1 MATVKEL
8 QAKFT
13 SSSSGME
20 SAFTAMANKLNDIE
34 KASSR
39 AASSMEKNM
48 SRGMNRVFKTGQ
60 GFEKVSS
67 SLDTVSKKSIEMG
80 NSLTS
85 KITKPAMVAGGAL
98 AGISIGKGFGRLV
111 EIDNAEAKLSALGN
125 SGKNVEEIMTNAN
138 KAVKGTSFGMGEAA
152 TTAANAVAA
161 GIKPG
166 KELVQYLTNTGDA
179 AAVAGVGMDEMGRI
193 LNKVQ
198 TSNKAY
204 NGELQELSD
213 RGLPIYQWLAKE
225 ANVAASEITD
235 MAADGKISSE
245 MLQNAIQNNIGGAAK
260 TMGEKSFT
268 ASLANMWAAV
278 GRIGAA
284 FLDAGGKGG
293 GFFSKMKP
301 LMNDLTGMFDS
312 MEGSAAKWG
321 VSLGVAFDK
330 VINGIRGIVGW
341 YNSLDTGTQKLI
353 NSVMKWS
360 ALTLIAV
367 GPILTIFGKL
377 TGVLAMI
384 FGPFGR
390 FLQFFAKFST
400 AAKSAEG
407 AIVGITQVFP
417 KLGWAIGALAGPV
430 GWITLGVIALGT
442 AFVIAYKKSETF
454 RNIVNGALNGV
465 KQTFITVGNIIRGFF
480 QLFKGNGQDGV
491 ITLSKILPP
500 NVVVGLTNF
509 ATKVKTIFF
518 QVVSAISNF
527 AKSIGS
533 QISVFW
539 SKNGTE
545 IMTAL
550 RNIGNVISTTFR
562 FIWSYVIKPIM
573 TLIWN
578 LMKLLWP
585 AIRLLI
591 VSVWQNIKGV
601 IQGALN
607 IILGVIKVFSSLLT
621 GNWRG
626 VWQGIVQILK
636 GAVKLAWNL
645 VQLWFVGKILKVVK
659 VGLGLLRGVVSKGW
673 TFIKNFIS
681 KSAQGIWNSV
691 RTKFTGLYKSTR
703 GIFSSLSK
711 WCSNLWTSLKNK
723 ITSLGQ
729 SIWNNIRNK
738 FNGLSKSTRSIF
750 DNLSKW
756 TRNLWTN
763 LKNKLTNLA
772 QSIWNNIKNKFNGL
786 SKTTRAIFSN
796 LSKWSRDLWLKLKN
810 TIVNLAQ
817 NIWTNV
823 RNKFSGMSK
832 SVRDLLGKLSGS
844 AKNIFTS
851 IKNRLTNLA
860 HGARDNVVNG
870 FKAMY
875 DKGKSWINKLKGFL
889 GDSVSGFKSLASKV
903 GKGIA
908 NGAISGLNK
917 MIDGVNWLSKKIM
930 DKKLI
935 KDKIQPLSTGTG
947 GSNQVKTNSKGQL
960 QESTLAMVN
969 DKGPGN
975 GKGPNG
981 HQEIIRDKD
990 GSMFAPKGHNVVL
1003 PLKKGM
1009 EVINGRDTQSMLGD
1023 IPRFSAGSATKKQT
1037 NNKTPAFKQGWDI
1050 VGAVAKAGTD
1060 ATVKTVSKKGGEL
1073 AGKGAA
1079 KALEVWD
1086 YVENPGKLVQI
1097 ALDKFGVDF
1106 SGIKGAYGG
1115 FMKHGFA
1122 GLKKGLVK
1130 KVMSWFDDA
1139 GGYGNVDGSSILK
1152 HGVSFGYSPNK
1163 PLPGYP
1169 LSINGGRHYGI
1180 DTPHSFERIQAP
1192 TSGIVRQQSDF
1203 GGGTI
1208 AQLLNGKVAQYYLH
1222 LSDVLKTGRVKQGD
1236 TFAKTGNS
1244 GRYTTGAHLH
1254 TQIEDPAANA
1264 LTNRN
1269 TKDPVSFLKSKGGS
1283 SGGGLLNT
1291 IRTALKVAKLP
1302 VTQKYINAWMK
1313 QIQTESGG
1321 NARAMGG
1328 NDGLA
1333 DGNAMGLAQVK
1344 PGTFQANKGKGM
1356 GDIWNPL
1363 HNLVA
1368 GMNYAKN
1375 TYGSGLLGYIGQGH
1389 GYAEGGIINSPE
1401 IAWLA
1406 EGGFSE
1412 SVISHDPSMR
1422 ARSKVLYDRTGE
1434 MLGFNED
1441 AELLREVITLIDKT
1455 NQLQS
1460 INNRDTNRIAN
1471 KDNKFYLDGKEISKS
1486 TSSHLGNS
1494 TQHNAYL
1501 NGSTIF
1507 TGGV

>member
-1 MATVKEL
+1 MATIKEL

-13 SSSSGME
+13 SDAKGME
-20 SAFTAMANKLNDIE
+20 SAFNAITNRLDDIE

-60 GFEKVSS
+60 GFEKVSNT
-67 SLDTVSKKSIEMG
+67 LDTVSKKSVEMG
-80 NSLTS
+80 NSLTN

-225 ANVAASEITD
+225 ANVAASEVSD

-245 MLQNAIQNNIGGAAK
+245 MLQNAIENNIGGAAK

-278 GRIGAA
+278 GRIGAS

-321 VSLGVAFDK
+321 ESLGVAFDK
-330 VINGIRGIVGW
+330 VINGIKGIVGW

-377 TGVLAMI
+377 TGVIAMI
-384 FGPFGR
+384 FGPFGK
-390 FLQFFAKFST
+390 FLQFIAKFS
-400 AAKSAEG
+400 AASKSAEG
-407 AIVGITQVFP
+407 AIVGITKVFP
-417 KLGWAIGALAGPV
+417 KLGAALGVMTGPI
-430 GWITLGVIALGT
+430 GWITLGIVALGT

-454 RNIVNGALNGV
+454 RNVVNNVIENVKVAFGKLKDLVTGV
-465 KQTFITVGNIIRGFF
+465 FN
-480 QLFKGNGQDGV
+480 LFKGNDGRGMSMLSRV
-491 ITLSKILPP
+491 MPAEQVHKLMGVVSKIKQ
-500 NVVVGLTNF
+500 V
-509 ATKVKTIFF
+509 FF
-518 QVVSAISNF
+518 QVVNAVKSFGMQIGQQLSTFWQQNGAQIMSAVSNI
-527 AKSIGS
+527 ASGIG
-533 QISVFW
+533 
-539 SKNGTE
+539 
-545 IMTAL
+545 TA
-550 RNIGNVISTTFR
+550 FR
-562 FIWSYVIKPIM
+562 FIWSNIIKPIM

-578 LMKLLWP
+578 LMKFIWP
-585 AIRLLI
+585 AIRMLI
-591 VSVWQNIKGV
+591 VSVWNNIKGV

-607 IILGVIKVFSSLLT
+607 IILGTIKVFSALFT

-636 GAVKLAWNL
+636 GAVMLAWNL
-645 VQLWFVGKILKVVK
+645 VQLWFVGKMLKTVA
-659 VGLGLLRGVVSKGW
+659 LGLNLIRGVITRGW
-673 TFIKNFIS
+673 TFIKNFIGRM
-681 KSAQGIWNSV
+681 AQGAWNAV
-691 RTKFTGLYKSTR
+691 RTKFTGLLKSTR
-703 GIFSSLSK
+703 TIFTNLSK
-711 WCSNLWTSLKNK
+711 WCSNLWLGLKNR
-723 ITSLGQ
+723 ITALGQ
-729 SIWNNIRNK
+729 SIWTNIRNK
-738 FNGLSKSTRSIF
+738 FNGLSKSTRE
-750 DNLSKW
+750 
-756 TRNLWTN
+756 
-763 LKNKLTNLA
+763 
-772 QSIWNNIKNKFNGL
+772 
-786 SKTTRAIFSN
+786 IFSN
-796 LSKWSRDLWLKLKN
+796 LSKWARELWNNLKN
-810 TIVNLAQ
+810 RITTLAQ

-823 RNKFSGMSK
+823 RGKFSGMSK
-832 SVRDLLGKLSGS
+832 SVRETLGKLFNS
-844 AKNIFTS
+844 AKNIFTN
-851 IKNRLTNLA
+851 IKNKVTSLA
-860 HGARDNVVNG
+860 NSARDNVANG

-875 DKGKSWINKLKGFL
+875 DKGKSWIDKLKGFL
-889 GDSVSGFKSLASKV
+889 SDSISGFKSIASKL

-908 NGAISGLNK
+908 NSAISGLNS

-935 KDKIQPLSTGTG
+935 ADKIPKLSTGTG
-947 GSNQVKTNSKGQL
+947 SNSNVKANAKGQL
-960 QESTLAMVN
+960 QEDTIAMVN

-975 GKGPNG
+975 GKGRNG
-981 HQEIIRDKD
+981 HQELIRDKD
-990 GSMFAPKGHNVVL
+990 GSMYAPKGRNVVL

-1009 EVINGRDTQSMLGD
+1009 EVINGRDTQSMFGD
-1023 IPRFSAGSATKKQT
+1023 IARFSAGSGTKKQT
-1037 NNKTPAFKQGWDI
+1037 KKKVSAFSQGWNT
-1050 VGAVAKAGTD
+1050 VKAIGKASTD
-1060 ATVKTVSKKGGEL
+1060 ATVKTVSKKGGDL
-1073 AGKGAA
+1073 AAKGSA

-1086 YVENPGKLVQI
+1086 YIENPGKLVQI

-1106 SGIKGAYGG
+1106 SKIKGAYGS

-1130 KVMSWFDDA
+1130 KVMSWFDEA

-1152 HGVSFGYSPNK
+1152 HGISYGYSPNK
-1163 PLPGYP
+1163 PLAGYP

-1180 DTPHSFERIQAP
+1180 DTPHINEKIQAP
-1192 TSGIVRQQSDF
+1192 TGGIVRKQHDV
-1203 GGGTI
+1203 GGGTV
-1208 AQLLNGKVAQYYLH
+1208 AQILNGKLAQYYLH
-1222 LSDVLKTGRVKQGD
+1222 LSDVLKTGRIKQGD
-1236 TFAKTGNS
+1236 TFARTGNS
-1244 GRYTTGAHLH
+1244 GLNTTGAHLH
-1254 TQIEDPAANA
+1254 TQIEEPAANA

-1269 TKDPVSFLKSKGGS
+1269 TKDPEAFLKSKGGKK
-1283 SGGGLLNT
+1283 GGSWLGT
-1291 IRTALKVAKLP
+1291 VRTALKLAGLP
-1302 VTQKYINAWMK
+1302 VTSAYINAWLK
-1313 QIQTESGG
+1313 QIDTESGG
-1321 NARAMGG
+1321 NANAIGG
-1328 NDGLA
+1328 TDGLA
-1333 DGNAMGLAQVK
+1333 DGRATGLVQVK
-1344 PGTFQANKGKGM
+1344 PGTFNAYKGKGM
-1356 GDIWNPL
+1356 GSILNPL

-1368 GMNYAKN
+1368 GMNYSKGR
-1375 TYGSGLLGYIGQGH
+1375 YGKGGLLSVIGQGQ

-1471 KDNKFYLDGKEISKS
+1471 KDSNIYMDGDKVTKKVSRNQGSIYK
-1486 TSSHLGNS
+1486 N
-1494 TQHNAYL
+1494 NAYV
-1501 NGSTIF
+1501 I
-1507 TGGV
+1507 GGG

>member
-1 MATVKEL
+1 MATIKEL

-13 SSSSGME
+13 ANQSGME
-20 SAFTAMANKLNDIE
+20 SAFSAIANRLNDIE
-34 KASSR
+34 KASDR
-39 AASSMEKNM
+39 AARNIEKNM
-48 SRGMNRVFKTGQ
+48 TRGMNRVFKTGE
-60 GFEKVSS
+60 GFEKVGS
-67 SLDTVSKKSIEMG
+67 TFTNISKKSEEVG
-80 NSLTS
+80 SNLTN
-85 KITKPAMVAGGAL
+85 KITKPAMIAGGAL
-98 AGISIGKGFGRLV
+98 ASITIGKGFGRLV
-111 EIDNAEAKLSALGN
+111 EIDNAKAKLDGLGHSSESVQKIMDNALE
-125 SGKNVEEIMTNAN
+125 SVR
-138 KAVKGTSFGMGEAA
+138 GTSFGLGEAA
-152 TTAANAVAA
+152 TTASSAVAA

-166 KELVQYLTNTGDA
+166 KELTRYLSLTGDA
-179 AAVAGVGMDEMGRI
+179 AAIAGSSMGEMGSI
-193 LNKVQ
+193 INKVQ

-204 NGELQELSD
+204 NGELQQLSE
-213 RGLPIYQWLAKE
+213 RGIPIYQWIAKE
-225 ANVAASEITD
+225 AGVTADEVFKMAS
-235 MAADGKISSE
+235 DGEISSK
-245 MLQNAIQNNIGGAAK
+245 MFLNAIETNIGGAAK
-260 TMGEKSFT
+260 KMGQKSFT

-278 GRIGAA
+278 GRLGAS

-301 LMNDLTGMFDS
+301 LMNDLTTAIDG
-312 MEGSAAKWG
+312 MEGTAAKWG
-321 VSLGVAFDK
+321 ETLGQVLDK
-330 VINGIRGIVGW
+330 VVNGIKGIVGW
-341 YNSLDTGTQKLI
+341 YNSLDKNTQKLI
-353 NSVMKWS
+353 ASIMQWS
-360 ALTLIAV
+360 TLILIGL
-367 GPILTIFGKL
+367 GPVLMIFSKL
-377 TGVLAMI
+377 TGIIGAI
-384 FGPFGR
+384 FGPFGK
-390 FLQFFAKFST
+390 FLKFFAKFST
-400 AAKSAEG
+400 AAKSSEG
-407 AIVGITQVFP
+407 AIIGITKVFP
-417 KLGWAIGALAGPV
+417 KLGAILGTLTGPV

-442 AFVIAYKKSETF
+442 AFVVAYKKSETF
-454 RNIVNGALNGV
+454 RNIVNAALNGV
-465 KQTFITVGNIIRGFF
+465 KQTFITIGNIIKGFF

-509 ATKVKTIFF
+509 ATKVKTTFY
-518 QVVSAISNF
+518 QVVNAISNF

-533 QISVFW
+533 QISSFW
-539 SKNGTE
+539 AKNGTE

-550 RNIGNVISTTFR
+550 RNVGSFISTTFK
-562 FIWSYVIKPIM
+562 FIWGNVIKPIM

-578 LMKLLWP
+578 LMKILWP

-601 IQGALN
+601 IQGATN
-607 IILGVIKVFSSLLT
+607 IILGIIKVFSSLLT
-621 GNWRG
+621 GNWKG

-636 GAVKLAWNL
+636 GAVALAWNL
-645 VQLWFVGKILKVVK
+645 VQLWFVGKILKAVK

-673 TFIKNFIS
+673 TFIRNFIG
-681 KSAQGIWNSV
+681 KTAQSIWNSV
-691 RTKFTGLYKSTR
+691 RTKFAGLTKSVR
-703 GIFSSLSK
+703 GIFTNLSN
-711 WCSNLWTSLKNK
+711 WCKNLWTSLKNK

-729 SIWNNIRNK
+729 SIWDNVRNK
-738 FNGLSKSTRSIF
+738 FTGLSKSTR
-750 DNLSKW
+750 N
-756 TRNLWTN
+756 
-763 LKNKLTNLA
+763 
-772 QSIWNNIKNKFNGL
+772 
-786 SKTTRAIFSN
+786 IFSN
-796 LSKWSRDLWLKLKN
+796 LSKYARDLWTKLKN
-810 TIVNLAQ
+810 FITNLAQ

-832 SVRDLLGKLSGS
+832 SSREIFGRLFES
-844 AKNIFTS
+844 AKNIFTN
-851 IKNRLTNLA
+851 IKKGVTSLA

-875 DKGKSWINKLKGFL
+875 DRGKSWIDKLKNFL
-889 GDSVSGFKSLASKV
+889 SGSVSGFKSIASKV

-935 KDKIQPLSTGTG
+935 KDKIAKLSTGTG
-947 GSNQVKTNSKGQL
+947 GSNDFKTNSKGQL
-960 QESTLAMVN
+960 QEDTLAMVN

-981 HQEIIRDKD
+981 HQELIRDKD
-990 GSMFAPKGHNVVL
+990 GSLFAPKGRNVVL

-1009 EVINGRDTQSMLGD
+1009 EVINGRDTQSMYGG

-1037 NNKTPAFKQGWDI
+1037 NKKKSAFEQGFDN
-1050 VGAVAKAGTD
+1050 VKAITKATAD
-1060 ATVKTVSKKGGEL
+1060 ATVKTVANKGGEL
-1073 AGKGAA
+1073 AGKATS

-1086 YVENPGKLVQI
+1086 YIENPGKLVQI

-1106 SGIKGAYGG
+1106 SSIKGVYGS

-1130 KVMSWFDDA
+1130 KVMSWFDEA

-1152 HGVSFGYSPNK
+1152 HGISFGYSPNK

-1180 DTPHSFERIQAP
+1180 DTPHSYEKIQAP
-1192 TSGIVRQQSDF
+1192 TGGIVRAQSDF

-1208 AQLLNGKVAQYYLH
+1208 AQILSGKVAQYYLH
-1222 LSDVLKTGRVKQGD
+1222 LEKVLKTGRIKQGE

-1244 GRYTTGAHLH
+1244 GHYTTGAHLH

-1269 TKDPVSFLKSKGGS
+1269 TKDPVKFLNSKGGK
-1283 SGGGLLNT
+1283 SGGGGWLNT
-1291 IRTALKVAKLP
+1291 IKTALKIAKLP

-1313 QIQTESGG
+1313 QIETESSG

-1333 DGNAMGLAQVK
+1333 DGNAMGLVQVK
-1344 PGTFQANKGKGM
+1344 PGTFKANQGKGM

-1368 GMNYAKN
+1368 GMNYASK
-1375 TYGSGLLGYIGQGH
+1375 TYGNSLLGVIGHGH
-1389 GYAEGGIINSPE
+1389 GYANGGIINSPE

-1412 SVISHDPSMR
+1412 SVISHDPSMK
-1422 ARSKVLYDRTGE
+1422 ARSKVIWDRTGE
-1434 MLGFNED
+1434 MLGFSED
-1441 AELLREVITLIDKT
+1441 AQLLHGILTAINEG
-1455 NQLQS
+1455 NSLQQ

-1471 KDNKFYLDGKEISKS
+1471 KDTNVYMDGKQIAQQISNKQGNMARN
-1486 TSSHLGNS
+1486 TGYNLGMS
-1494 TQHNAYL
+1494 
-1501 NGSTIF
+1501 
-1507 TGGV
+1507 GV